1 VRVPTPPR
9 YIDDVLLGLDSQVTT
24 FVEGLKPT
32 LIIVTDD
39 AAHNW
44 PSISRLLD
52 GITYQRVLTAG
63 PESVW
68 MRAGAPAPLVTSISA
83 AGGPGATCC

>member
-1 VRVPTPPR
+1 
-9 YIDDVLLGLDSQVTT
+9 
-24 FVEGLKPT
+24 VEGLKPT

-52 GITYQRVLTAG
+52 GITYQRVLTVA

-68 MRAGAPAPLVTSISA
+68 MRAGAPAPQVTSISA
-83 AGGPGATCC
+83 PGGAGASCC